1 MSTLISFEF
10 QSNLF
15 DIDTNSYQLS
25 YQEKIIEKFSA
36 KKRKR
41 DEDEDEQ
48 IQMEE
53 EPNEEKSFFAKN
65 FLDIFSTLEKSDIF
79 NEDEK
84 NLENLYF
91 MKDIKKKIELFRTTK
106 SKNALFTKSKEDLLD
121 KYLTGI
127 DFSKKIRSSK
137 KLPNFKQ
144 KHYIRVSI
152 KRTFMNTYL
161 VTSLNKKLMEA
172 GFNTFF
178 EKFPQSIASNV
189 TKDFNKNLLNMRLK
203 DIFKKEEFYNVKDR
217 TNFECNLRIVDKI
230 EKEGNPELNVILNR
244 KLRCLFEEYLNSEE
258 LGIDEINRL
267 KNSKVEKDEYFIEKY
282 IFLAKHFIEF
292 CTQ

>member
-1 MSTLISFEF
+1 MSTLISIEFE
-10 QSNLF
+10 SNLF
-15 DIDTNSYQLS
+15 DIDANPYQQS
-25 YQEKIIEKFSA
+25 YQEKIIEKFSV
-36 KKRKR
+36 KKRNR

-53 EPNEEKSFFAKN
+53 DPNEEKSFFAKN

-106 SKNALFTKSKEDLLD
+106 TKNALFTSSKEDLLK

-161 VTSLNKKLMEA
+161 LTALNKKLEEA

-189 TKDFNKNLLNMRLK
+189 AKDFNKNLMNMRLK
-203 DIFKKEEFYNVKDR
+203 DIFKTEEFYNVKDR

-244 KLRCLFEEYLNSEE
+244 KMSCLFEEYLNS
-258 LGIDEINRL
+258 
-267 KNSKVEKDEYFIEKY
+267 
-282 IFLAKHFIEF
+282 
-292 CTQ
+292 

>member
-1 MSTLISFEF
+1 MSTLISIEFE
-10 QSNLF
+10 SNLL
-15 DIDTNSYQLS
+15 DIDTNPYQLS

-48 IQMEE
+48 IHMEE

-91 MKDIKKKIELFRTTK
+91 MKDIKKKIELFRTIK
-106 SKNALFTKSKEDLLD
+106 SKNTLFKRAKEDLLE

-161 VTSLNKKLMEA
+161 LTALNKKLEEA

-178 EKFPQSIASNV
+178 EKFPQSIVSNV
-189 TKDFNKNLLNMRLK
+189 AKDFNKNLLNMRLK
-203 DIFKKEEFYNVKDR
+203 DIFKKEELYNVKDR

-244 KLRCLFEEYLNSEE
+244 KLSCLFEEYLNSEE
-258 LGIDEINRL
+258 FGIDEINRL
-267 KNSKVEKDEYFIEKY
+267 KNSKVEKNEYFIEKY
-282 IFLAKHFIEF
+282 IFLAQHFIEF

>member
-1 MSTLISFEF
+1 MSTLISLEFE
-10 QSNLF
+10 SNLL
-15 DIDTNSYQLS
+15 DIDTNPYQLS

-48 IQMEE
+48 IHMEE

-91 MKDIKKKIELFRTTK
+91 MKDIKKKIELFRTIK
-106 SKNALFTKSKEDLLD
+106 SKNTLFTRAKEDLLE

-161 VTSLNKKLMEA
+161 LTALNKKLEEA

-178 EKFPQSIASNV
+178 EKFPQSIVSNV
-189 TKDFNKNLLNMRLK
+189 AKDFNKNLLNMRLK

-230 EKEGNPELNVILNR
+230 EKEGNPELNAILNR
-244 KLRCLFEEYLNSEE
+244 KLSCLFEEYLNSEE
-258 LGIDEINRL
+258 FGIDEINRL
-267 KNSKVEKDEYFIEKY
+267 KHSKVKKDEYFIEKY
-282 IFLAKHFIEF
+282 IFLAQHFIEF

>member
-1 MSTLISFEF
+1 MSTLISLEFE
-10 QSNLF
+10 SNLL
-15 DIDTNSYQLS
+15 DIDTNPYQLS

-48 IQMEE
+48 IHMEE

-91 MKDIKKKIELFRTTK
+91 MKDIKKKIELFRTIK
-106 SKNALFTKSKEDLLD
+106 SKNTLFTRAKEDLLE

-161 VTSLNKKLMEA
+161 LTALNKKLEEA

-178 EKFPQSIASNV
+178 EKFPQSIVSNV
-189 TKDFNKNLLNMRLK
+189 AKDFNKNLLNMRLK

-244 KLRCLFEEYLNSEE
+244 KLSCLFEEYLNSEE
-258 LGIDEINRL
+258 FGIDEINRL
-267 KNSKVEKDEYFIEKY
+267 KNSKVEKNEYFIEKY
-282 IFLAKHFIEF
+282 IFLAQHFIEF

>member
-1 MSTLISFEF
+1 MSTLISIEFE
-10 QSNLF
+10 SNLF
-15 DIDTNSYQLS
+15 DIDTNPYQLS

-48 IQMEE
+48 IQMKE

-65 FLDIFSTLEKSDIF
+65 FMDIFSTLEKSDIF

-91 MKDIKKKIELFRTTK
+91 MKDIKKKIELFRTIK
-106 SKNALFTKSKEDLLD
+106 SKNTLFTRAKEDLLE

-161 VTSLNKKLMEA
+161 LTALNKKLEEVE
-172 GFNTFF
+172 FNTFF
-178 EKFPQSIASNV
+178 EKFPQSIVSNV
-189 TKDFNKNLLNMRLK
+189 AKDFNKNLLNMRLK
-203 DIFKKEEFYNVKDR
+203 DIFKKEELYNVKDR